1 MPVRSIAGTDLSYA
15 LVVFDEK
22 GDERTEPDGTFLA
35 ETLAQRVADP
45 ARPVSDVFFT
55 AHGWQGD
62 VPAAIAQFDR
72 WIGAMAGQQADRAAA
87 EKRPGGFAPLI
98 IGLHWPSLPFG
109 DEKAPAGAAGVLSA
123 DASGGSAAGEDVDTW
138 ATRIADTPR
147 ARAAIRT
154 ILDAAARE
162 SGAAAPSP
170 TLLDAYATLFAE
182 SGLDARGSA
191 AAPGADQ
198 EGFDP
203 AAIIAQSSSGTAKPT
218 TQLLGIG
225 DTVSGLF
232 LSPLR
237 QLSFWKMK
245 DRARQF
251 GENGAHELLARLQIS
266 APRARFH
273 LMGHSFGCIVA
284 SATVAGPAGKPDL
297 PRPVDSLFLVQGALS
312 LWSYASD
319 IPYAAGTAGYFHRIV
334 EHGLVRGPIV
344 TTRSSHDTAVG
355 RFYPLGAQVRQQLV
369 LGNDLPAYGG
379 IGSFGIQGAKG
390 IEDMPMRGANFAYG
404 FKPGAIYNL
413 EASEII
419 KNGGGA
425 SGAHSDIA
433 HPEVAHAFWAAA
445 LAAPLPPTATLSPGS
460 EGDAAKPG
468 RGGLLG
474 GGGQRAMPPTPR
486 APTLQQAPQF
496 QTETQEDVTAMR
508 PIRYRDRPSVA
519 SRSAP
524 GPPEPTVSPE
534 AAVPPAR
541 RYVNVALED
550 QAADTILQAGS
561 WYTLA
566 FDVDVGQ
573 HADALATAPFADESL
588 FPQGV
593 DETAVTVQLDSAD
606 FDIPDRIR
614 PLRVPRSGQSHNKAR
629 FEISPLH
636 EGASSLTATLHK
648 DGNFLQRIAITFV
661 VGGTLPVPIETA
673 ALGRPASAAS
683 VLRPR
688 DVSLQMSLRDGG
700 YECVAVGAVAA
711 RAHLPLQPAFLASA
725 IEAARRE
732 LMKVV
737 MYQDAT
743 GAYVFQTGIDIAG
756 PDRDF
761 ALKTMARAGA
771 LLFQKVFFGPAAG
784 DDSKRIGSFL
794 RSLATDPG
802 KRLQLQVVAETAP
815 IPWALLYMGDASA
828 GATLD
833 WDLFLGMRHV
843 IEEIPLQTNMAVV
856 DGAIGSDPHLAVS
869 VNVNSGIDAQLG
881 GTFVADTNAYWA
893 QAQTTRKRVGV
904 TSRTTSTDVMHA
916 LADAATDD
924 QILYFYC
931 HAESAGLGD
940 PGGPDASAL
949 VLTDARITLADLNLD
964 APTTTLLRGKPLV
977 FINACESA
985 ELSPAFYDGFVP
997 YFMAKGARGV
1007 VGTQCKTPAL
1017 FAAEWA
1023 HRFFE
1028 RFLDGADLGETFL
1041 ALRREFLDQHGN
1053 PLGLLYAV
1061 HCDGDTRIEPALV

>member
-1 MPVRSIAGTDLSYA
+1 MPVRSIAGTDLGYA
-15 LVVFDEK
+15 LVIFDEK
-22 GDERTEPDGTFLA
+22 GEERPEPDGTFLS
-35 ETLAQRVADP
+35 ETLAQRVADRG
-45 ARPVSDVFFT
+45 RPVTDVFFT

-72 WIGAMAGQQADRAAA
+72 WIAAMAGQQADRAAA

-98 IGLHWPSLPFG
+98 IGLHWPSRPFG
-109 DEKAPAGAAGVLSA
+109 DEKPPTGAPAVLSAGAAEGAAAAEGV
-123 DASGGSAAGEDVDTW
+123 DAWAA
-138 ATRIADTPR
+138 RIADTPR
-147 ARAAIRT
+147 ARAAIQT
-154 ILDAAARE
+154 ILDATRQQT
-162 SGAAAPSP
+162 GAAAPSP
-170 TLLDAYATLFAE
+170 ALLGAYATLFAE
-182 SGLDARGSA
+182 SGLEARGSA
-191 AAPGADQ
+191 APPGADQ

-203 AAIIAQSSSGTAKPT
+203 AAIIAASGAGAAKPS

-225 DTVSGLF
+225 DTIGGLF

-245 DRARQF
+245 DRARAF
-251 GENGAHELLARLQIS
+251 GENGAHELLARLQIA

-355 RFYPLGAQVRQQLV
+355 RFYPLGAQVRTQLV

-379 IGSFGIQGAKG
+379 IGSFGIQGTKG
-390 IEDMPMRGANFAYG
+390 ALDMPMGAANFTYG

-413 EASEII
+413 EASGVI

-433 HPEVAHAFWAAA
+433 HPEVAHAFWSAA
-445 LAAPLPPTATLSPGS
+445 LAAPLPPTATLSPG
-460 EGDAAKPG
+460 AAGAAAPAG
-468 RGGLLG
+468 GGLLG
-474 GGGQRAMPPTPR
+474 AGERGAPP
-486 APTLQQAPQF
+486 AASAELQQQPLQF
-496 QTETQEDVTAMR
+496 QIQTQEDVAPMR
-508 PIRYRDRPSVA
+508 PIRYRDRPA
-519 SRSAP
+519 AGSRSAP
-524 GPPEPTVSPE
+524 GPPVAPV
-534 AAVPPAR
+534 APAQ

-550 QAADTILQAGS
+550 QAADTILQAGA

-566 FDVDVGQ
+566 LDVDVGQ
-573 HADALATAPFADESL
+573 HADALTTAPFSDASL

-593 DETAVTVQLDSAD
+593 DETAITVQLDSAD
-606 FDIPDRIR
+606 FDIPDPIR
-614 PLRVPRSGQSHNKAR
+614 PLRVPRSGKSRNKAR

-636 EGASSLTATLHK
+636 EGASSLTATLHR
-648 DGNFLQRIAITFV
+648 DGNFLQSIAITFV
-661 VGGTLPVPIETA
+661 IGGTTPVPVQTTA
-673 ALGRPASAAS
+673 RGRSVSAATA
-683 VLRPR
+683 LRPR
-688 DVSLQMSLRDGG
+688 DVSVTMTLRDGG
-700 YECVAVGAVAA
+700 YDCLAIGAVAA

-725 IEAARRE
+725 IDAARRE
-732 LMKVV
+732 MMKVV
-737 MYQDAT
+737 MHQDAS
-743 GAYVFQTGIDIAG
+743 GAYVFQTGIDIADA
-756 PDRDF
+756 DRDF

-794 RSLATDPG
+794 RTVASDPAR
-802 KRLQLQVVAETAP
+802 RLELQVVAETAP
-815 IPWALLYMGDASA
+815 IPWALLYIGDAST

-843 IEEIPLQTNMAVV
+843 IEEIPLQTNMAVI
-856 DGAIGSDPHLAVS
+856 DEPIGSDPRLAVS
-869 VNVNSGIDAQLG
+869 VNVNSTIDTQLG
-881 GTFVADTNAYWA
+881 GSYVADTNAWWANA
-893 QAQTTRKRVGV
+893 QAARKRVGV
-904 TSRTTSTDVMHA
+904 TSRTTSADVMRA

-931 HAESAGLGD
+931 HAESVGLDD

-949 VLTDARITLADLNLD
+949 VLSDARITLADLNLD
-964 APTTTLLRGKPLV
+964 APTTTPLRGKPLV

-1007 VGTQCKTPAL
+1007 IGTQCKTPAL
-1017 FAAEWA
+1017 FAVEWA
-1023 HRFFE
+1023 KRFFD
-1028 RFLDGADLGETFL
+1028 RFLDGAALGEAFL
-1041 ALRREFLDQHGN
+1041 DLRREFLAKHGN

>member
-1 MPVRSIAGTDLSYA
+1 MPVRSIAGSDLAYA

-22 GDERTEPDGTFLA
+22 GDERAEADGTFLS
-35 ETLAQRVADP
+35 ETLAKRIADP
-45 ARPVSDVFFT
+45 ARPVTDVFFT

-87 EKRPGGFAPLI
+87 DKRPGGFAPLI

-109 DEKAPAGAAGVLSA
+109 DENAPAGAPAVLSA
-123 DASGGSAAGEDVDTW
+123 GTSGAASPLEDVDAW
-138 ATRIADTPR
+138 AGRIADTPR

-154 ILDAAARE
+154 ILDSAARQ
-162 SGAAAPSP
+162 SAAAAPAP
-170 TLLDAYATLFAE
+170 ALLDAYAALFAE
-182 SGLDARGSA
+182 SGLAARGSA
-191 AAPGADQ
+191 GAPGADQ

-203 AAIIAQSSSGTAKPT
+203 AAIIAQSSSATAKPT
-218 TQLLGIG
+218 AQLLGIV

-319 IPYAAGTAGYFHRIV
+319 IPYAAGSAGYFHRIL

-390 IEDMPMRGANFAYG
+390 IEDMPMRAANFAYG
-404 FKPGAIYNL
+404 FRPGTIYNL

-419 KNGGGA
+419 RNGGGA

-433 HPEVAHAFWAAA
+433 HPEVAHAFWSAT
-445 LAAPLPPTATLSPGS
+445 LAAPLPPTATLSPGPA
-460 EGDAAKPG
+460 GDTAPAA
-468 RGGLLG
+468 GGLLG
-474 GGGQRAMPPTPR
+474 GGRGQRAMPPSPR
-486 APTLQQAPQF
+486 GPSRQQAQRF
-496 QTETQEDVTAMR
+496 GIETREGVVPMR
-508 PIRYRDRPSVA
+508 PIEVRDRPSVA

-524 GPPEPTVSPE
+524 GPPEP
-534 AAVPPAR
+534 AASSAE
-541 RYVNVALED
+541 RYVNVGLED
-550 QAADTILQAGS
+550 QGGDAVLQVGK

-573 HADALATAPFADESL
+573 HADALATAPFADGSL
-588 FPQGV
+588 FAHGV
-593 DETAVTVQLDSAD
+593 DETTVTVQLNSTD
-606 FDIPDRIR
+606 FDIPDPIR
-614 PLRVPRSGQSHNKAR
+614 PLRVPRVGKSSNKAR
-629 FEISPLH
+629 FEFSPLH
-636 EGASSLTATLHK
+636 DGASSLTATLHK
-648 DGNFLQRIAITFV
+648 DGNFLQRIAIDFV
-661 VGGTLPVPIETA
+661 VGGTKPVPVETS

-711 RAHLPLQPAFLASA
+711 RAHLPLQPGFLASA

-737 MYQDAT
+737 MHQDTT
-743 GAYVFQTGIDIAG
+743 GAYVFQTGIEIADA
-756 PDRDF
+756 DRGF
-761 ALKTMARAGA
+761 ALTTMARAGA

-784 DDSKRIGSFL
+784 DDSKRIGGFL

-815 IPWALLYMGDASA
+815 IPWALLYMGDAST

-843 IEEIPLQTNMAVV
+843 IEEIPLQTSMAVV
-856 DGAIGSDPHLAVS
+856 DGAIGSDPRLAVS

-893 QAQTTRKRVGV
+893 TAQTARKRVGV
-904 TSRTTSTDVMHA
+904 TSRTTRADVMRA

-931 HAESAGLGD
+931 HAESAGLDD
-940 PGGPDASAL
+940 PGGPDASSL
-949 VLTDARITLADLNLD
+949 VLSDARITLADLNLD
-964 APTTTLLRGKPLV
+964 APTTTTLRGKPLV

-1023 HRFFE
+1023 HRFFD

-1041 ALRREFLDQHGN
+1041 ALRREFLEQHGN

-1061 HCDGDTRIEPALV
+1061 HCDGDTRIEPALA

>member
-1 MPVRSIAGTDLSYA
+1 MPVRSIAGTDLAYA
-15 LVVFDEK
+15 LVIFDEK
-22 GDERTEPDGTFLA
+22 GNERPEADGTFLS
-35 ETLAQRVADP
+35 ETLVQRVADP
-45 ARPVSDVFFT
+45 ARPVTDVFFT

-62 VPAAIAQFDR
+62 VPAAIVQFDR

-109 DEKAPAGAAGVLSA
+109 DEKAPAGAPAVLSA
-123 DASGGSAAGEDVDTW
+123 GAPGGSGSEDVDAW
-138 ATRIADTPR
+138 AARIADTPR
-147 ARAAIRT
+147 ARAAIGT
-154 ILDAAARE
+154 ILAAAQAQ
-162 SGAAAPSP
+162 SGGAAPSP
-170 TLLDAYATLFAE
+170 ALLDAYATLFAE

-203 AAIIAQSSSGTAKPT
+203 AAIIAASAGDAARPT

-245 DRARQF
+245 DRARAF
-251 GENGAHELLARLQIS
+251 GENGAHELLARLQIA

-284 SATVAGPAGKPDL
+284 SATVAGPVDGPGL

-312 LWSYASD
+312 LWSYAAD

-334 EHGLVRGPIV
+334 KHGLVRGPIV

-390 IEDMPMRGANFAYG
+390 VEDMPMRAANFAYG
-404 FKPGAIYNL
+404 FRPGTIYNL
-413 EASEII
+413 EASDII

-445 LAAPLPPTATLSPGS
+445 LAAPPPPAQAISPG
-460 EGDAAKPG
+460 GRPG
-468 RGGLLG
+468 GTAPPAPSAGGVLG
-474 GGGQRAMPPTPR
+474 G
-486 APTLQQAPQF
+486 
-496 QTETQEDVTAMR
+496 E
-508 PIRYRDRPSVA
+508 
-519 SRSAP
+519 RSAP
-524 GPPEPTVSPE
+524 PSARATLRRGGPGPPQP
-534 AAVPPAR
+534 PPATAQ

-550 QAADTILQAGS
+550 QPDAILAAGS

-566 FDVDVGQ
+566 VDVDVGQ
-573 HADALATAPFADESL
+573 HAEALTSTPFSDASL
-588 FPQGV
+588 FPQGL
-593 DETAVTVQLDSAD
+593 DETAVTVQLSSTD
-606 FDIPDRIR
+606 FDIPDPIR
-614 PLRVPRSGQSHNKAR
+614 PLRVPRSGKSRNKAR
-629 FEISPLH
+629 FEVSPLH
-636 EGASSLTATLHK
+636 DGASSLTATLHK
-648 DGNFLQRIAITFV
+648 DGNFLQSIAITFV
-661 VGGTLPVPIETA
+661 VGGAAPLAVETIA
-673 ALGRPASAAS
+673 RGRPASAAS

-725 IEAARRE
+725 IDAARHE

-737 MYQDAT
+737 MHQDAS
-743 GAYVFQTGIDIAG
+743 GAYVFQTGIDIAAA
-756 PDRDF
+756 DRDV

-794 RSLATDPG
+794 RTAASDPT

-843 IEEIPLQTNMAVV
+843 IEEIPLQPSMPVV
-856 DGAIGSDPHLAVS
+856 DGAIASDPRLAVS

-881 GTFVADTNAYWA
+881 GTYVADTNAWWA
-893 QAQTTRKRVGV
+893 AAQKARKRVAV
-904 TSRTTSTDVMHA
+904 TSRTTSAEVVRA
-916 LADAATDD
+916 LADEATDD

-931 HAESAGLGD
+931 HAESAALGD

-949 VLTDARITLADLNLD
+949 VLSDARITLADLDLD
-964 APTTTLLRGKPLV
+964 APTSTLLRGQPLV

-985 ELSPAFYDGFVP
+985 EMSPAFYDGFVP

-1007 VGTQCKTPAL
+1007 IGTQCKTPAL

-1023 HRFFE
+1023 KRFFE
-1028 RFLDGADLGETFL
+1028 RFLDGADLGETVL